1 MGVPTNNPTLLFSR
15 DALRA
20 IDRDAVEK
28 FGIPSIVLM
37 ENAAIGVTER
47 IHAYCNDTFSTIT
60 VVCGEG
66 NNGGDGYATARHLCN
81 HGYDINILQLAKPS
95 TTDSAINEH
104 ITKSMNIPM
113 THWVTGSICSDSL
126 IIDAIFGTGLNRT
139 VTGDYADA
147 INEIN
152 ASDCR
157 CISLDIP
164 SGLDC
169 DDGFPH
175 GSCVQ
180 ADETITFVGVKL
192 GFEKGEAS
200 RFTGNVSVVDIGCP
214 HCLLQTYGVVAT

>member
-1 MGVPTNNPTLLFSR
+1 MGTPTNNPTLLFSR
-15 DALRA
+15 DALRS
-20 IDRDAVEK
+20 IDRDAVET
-28 FGIPSIVLM
+28 FGVPSVVLM
-37 ENAAIGVTER
+37 ENAAIGAAKR
-47 IHAYCNDTFSTIT
+47 IQAHYKDTFSTIT
-60 VVCGEG
+60 VVCGGG
-66 NNGGDGYATARHLCN
+66 NNGGDGYGTARHLCN
-81 HGYDINILQLAKPS
+81 HGYDINILQLARPS

-104 ITKSMNIPM
+104 IARIMNIPM
-113 THWVTGSICSDSL
+113 TQWVAGSICSDSL

-139 VTGDYADA
+139 VSGEYADA

-169 DDGFPH
+169 DDGIPH
-175 GSCVQ
+175 GCCVQ
-180 ADETITFVGVKL
+180 AAETITFVGLKL

-200 RFTGNVSVVDIGCP
+200 QFTGNVSVVDIGCP